1 MAKYTTADIRNIA
14 LVGHGDSGKT
24 TLVEAMLFAAKAVNR
39 LGSVDDGSSH
49 SDWDDQEKERQSS
62 IYTSILHC
70 DWKGRTINILDAPG
84 YPDFVGQALSSLRA
98 AEAAAVV
105 IAAPSGIGV
114 NTRRMWDAAGLEG
127 LARFIVVTR
136 MDGDNVDYD
145 AVMAS
150 DKDRFNRF
158 FHAMLDAGVYFAPSA
173 FEAGFVS
180 AAHSAADIAATLAHA
195 EMAFA
200 AIR

>member
-1 MAKYTTADIRNIA
+1 M
-14 LVGHGDSGKT
+14 V
-24 TLVEAMLFAAKAVNR
+24 
-39 LGSVDDGSSH
+39 SV
-49 SDWDDQEKERQSS
+49 
-62 IYTSILHC
+62 
-70 DWKGRTINILDAPG
+70 
-84 YPDFVGQALSSLRA
+84 
-98 AEAAAVV
+98 
-105 IAAPSGIGV
+105 
-114 NTRRMWDAAGLEG
+114 AAGLATLREIEAPGFHDRLAAVTKSLADG
-127 LARFIVVTR
+127 LAAAARRAGVPFAAQSAGGMFGLYFASAVPDT
-136 MDGDNVDYD
+136 YD

-195 EMAFA
+195 EKAFA